1 MKKPAPLKA
10 GDTIG
15 IISPCGNVNAEWLKQ
30 GIERIHAMGF
40 KTLLGEHVLDQNG
53 YLGGT
58 DADRAAD
65 FNAMWANPEIKGIIS
80 SKGGYGSMR
89 MLPGVD
95 WDLVRSRP
103 LFFCGF
109 SDITG
114 LHLAIQKEADL
125 VTFHG
130 PMITAWGAA
139 RAYNTANFLRAAT
152 STAPLGEISWPTEAE
167 MEGIESHRPQLLTV
181 RGGKA
186 QGRLV
191 GGNLSL
197 VSDMI
202 GTPWEIDLDGA
213 ILMLEDVEEPTYR
226 IDRMLTHLLLSGKM
240 AGVRGIVFGDSP
252 SCVDDVPGRP
262 TIEQVVAELL
272 GGLGIPVFYGFPSGH
287 TGYRT
292 TLPLGVQV
300 EIDADNG
307 TLTVLETATVQG

>member
-1 MKKPAPLKA
+1 
-10 GDTIG
+10 
-15 IISPCGNVNAEWLKQ
+15 
-30 GIERIHAMGF
+30 MGF

-58 DADRAAD
+58 DSDRAAD

-89 MLPGVD
+89 MLSGVD
-95 WDLVRSRP
+95 WDMVRSRP

-130 PMITAWGAA
+130 PMITGWGAA
-139 RAYNTANFLRAAT
+139 RGYNTANFLRAAT
-152 STAPLGEISWPTEAE
+152 GTAPLGEIPWPTEEE
-167 MEGIESHRPQLLTV
+167 MYGVESARPQLLTI

-197 VSDMI
+197 IHGLMA
-202 GTPWEIDLDGA
+202 TPWEIDLTDS
-213 ILMLEDVEEPTYR
+213 ILMLEDVEEEPYR
-226 IDRMLTHLLLSGKM
+226 VDRMLTQLLLSGKM
-240 AGVRGIVFGDSP
+240 AGVRGIIFGDSP
-252 SCVDDVPGRP
+252 SCVDETPGRP
-262 TIEQVVAELL
+262 PIEQVVAELL

-287 TGYRT
+287 TGYRA

-307 TLTVLETATVQG
+307 VLTILEAATVEG

>member
-1 MKKPAPLKA
+1 M
-10 GDTIG
+10 
-15 IISPCGNVNAEWLKQ
+15 SPCGNVRPDWLEQ

-40 KTLLGEHVLDQNG
+40 RTLVGEHVLDQNG

-58 DADRAAD
+58 DEARAAD
-65 FNAMWANPEIKGIIS
+65 FNAMWANPEVQGIIS

-89 MLPGVD
+89 MLQGVD

-114 LHLAIQKEADL
+114 LHLAIQKEANL

-130 PMITAWGAA
+130 PMITGWGAA

-152 STAPLGEISWPTEAE
+152 STAPLGEIPWPTEDE
-167 MEGIESHRPQLLTV
+167 MYGIESARPQLLTI

-197 VSDMI
+197 IHGLM
-202 GTPWEIDLDGA
+202 GTPWEIDLTDT
-213 ILMLEDVEEPTYR
+213 ILMMEDVEEAPYR
-226 IDRMLTHLLLSGKM
+226 VDRFLTQLLLSGKM
-240 AGVRGIVFGDSP
+240 AGVRGIIFGDSP
-252 SCVDDVPGRP
+252 SCTDEVPGRP
-262 TIEQVVAELL
+262 PIEQVVADRL
-272 GGLGIPVFYGFPSGH
+272 GGLGIPVFYGYPSGH
-287 TGYRT
+287 TGYRA

-307 TLTVLETATVQG
+307 TLTVLESATVTD